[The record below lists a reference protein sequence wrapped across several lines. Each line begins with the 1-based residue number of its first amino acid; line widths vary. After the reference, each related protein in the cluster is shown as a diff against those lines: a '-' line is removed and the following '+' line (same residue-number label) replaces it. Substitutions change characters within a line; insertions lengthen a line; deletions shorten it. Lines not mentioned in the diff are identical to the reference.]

1 MRSHIKSRTTAKP
14 CPMNQELHIFEEETH
29 LFWGLIILVC
39 ASSGTFILSG
49 SFISEW
55 SLFTLDQLTAFALF
69 LISFWGI
76 YKLSQ
81 PLYHF
86 IFSFRGDEMVIK
98 IKRGES
104 DINSIRI
111 PVDDI
116 EALKFSSH
124 YPRSRNEALF
134 DFSTSY
140 HLMWK
145 KKSDPDFRK
154 MLDLESAN
162 FTLKAEDVA
171 NIMRFIRR
179 RNPDVSVPIEQ
190 ADYFNL

>member
-1 MRSHIKSRTTAKP
+1 MDH
-14 CPMNQELHIFEEETH
+14 ELHIFEEETN
-29 LFWGLIILVC
+29 LFWGLIILIC
-39 ASSGTFILSG
+39 ASAGTFILSG

-55 SLFTLDQLTAFALF
+55 SLLTVDQLAAFALF

-86 IFSFRGDEMVIK
+86 IFFFEADHLIIK
-98 IKRGES
+98 IKKGGVDLGS
-104 DINSIRI
+104 LKIL
-111 PVDDI
+111 VDDI

-124 YPRSRNEALF
+124 YPRSTNEALF

-140 HLMWK
+140 HLMWRK
-145 KKSDPDFRK
+145 KDDPGFRK

-171 NIMRFIRR
+171 KIIRFIRH
-179 RNPDVSVPIEQ
+179 RNPNVSVPKGQ
-190 ADYFNL
+190 ADYFHL